1 MEAEHREAVSGS
13 ANSGSVA
20 TRCSPGGRDE
30 EKEGGERRPRAGAMG
45 PGGVRVV
52 GLRAEGGSTGGGSGR
67 RALRGRGLSV
77 GMGGRCGARSPQSS
91 SPRSPLVDSE
101 DAVGARSVR
110 RGVGRTHQGPPE
122 LTVRGGRQAVSTVVG
137 SVPAQPV
144 PLCRQG
150 GDSNTWSVQCLRV
163 PGVGSGE
170 QAALRCFPGSPGATR
185 RAWVEPCWGGDTDVA
200 GTHPTSLGPGAF
212 LNECGGRRVR
222 LCPFGVSLSCVPH

>member
-77 GMGGRCGARSPQSS
+77 GTGREVWCPQ
-91 SPRSPLVDSE
+91 PAVLVT
-101 DAVGARSVR
+101 A
-110 RGVGRTHQGPPE
+110 
-122 LTVRGGRQAVSTVVG
+122 LTVGGQ
-137 SVPAQPV
+137 
-144 PLCRQG
+144 
-150 GDSNTWSVQCLRV
+150 
-163 PGVGSGE
+163 
-170 QAALRCFPGSPGATR
+170 
-185 RAWVEPCWGGDTDVA
+185 
-200 GTHPTSLGPGAF
+200 
-212 LNECGGRRVR
+212 
-222 LCPFGVSLSCVPH
+222 